1 LIVESKVPR
10 RPCSLSPAQES
21 FEWKY
26 GFSSVIVGVLL
37 KGGLNRLYLKE
48 KQNPLGKGVYTTDC
62 GCKRKIC
69 MPYPGMECLF
79 FGVDI
84 VCASIR
90 TKVAIG

>member
-1 LIVESKVPR
+1 LVVENKVPR
-10 RPCSLSPAQES
+10 RLCSLSPVQVS

-26 GFSSVIVGVLL
+26 GFSSVIIGVLL
-37 KGGLNRLYLKE
+37 KGGLNRLYVKE
-48 KQNPLGKGVYTTDC
+48 KQNPLGKGVYTKDC

-69 MPYPGMECLF
+69 MPYTEMECIS